1 MRRVILIIMMISAV
15 ILTSC
20 AQGNTGTNGGTCI
33 DGTLSDSPPDLI
45 VTCGDSSVTALTG
58 GYTWEKNDGGEL
70 GKAII
75 ACSLHPL
82 QCHDITPVL
91 KAAKN
96 DTAVLTFD
104 NTPLPD
110 KLSVT
115 SYGADA
121 WDNMDAHG
129 KAVDLAASAPP
140 EMKLAGKGTIYV
152 VNAEWTAADG
162 YGGKV
167 EYSFYIS

>member
-1 MRRVILIIMMISAV
+1 MRRVIFILMMISAV

-20 AQGNTGTNGGTCI
+20 AQESTGSTGSTCTDGN
-33 DGTLSDSPPDLI
+33 LSDNPPDLI
-45 VTCGDSSVTALTG
+45 VTCGDSTVTALTG
-58 GYTWEKNDGGEL
+58 GYTWESNDGGEL
-70 GKAII
+70 ENAVI
-75 ACSLHPL
+75 ACGAHPL
-82 QCHDITPVL
+82 QCRDITPVL
-91 KAAKN
+91 EAAEFG
-96 DTAVLTFD
+96 TAVLTFGD
-104 NTPLPD
+104 APLPD

-115 SYGADA
+115 SYGPGA

-140 EMKLAGKGTIYV
+140 EMKLASKGTIYV

-162 YGGKV
+162 YSGKV